1 MGLRPESSV
10 SVSRDEYGELVCDGE
25 RPGPVI
31 HRTPEEL
38 GIPRVIAPDPPKR
51 LSIWPDGW
59 PVEAHRTAKRHAERH
74 GSPRLMGANGS
85 PSVTGNA
92 AARAAR
98 EAPLRMIKGVAVRMP
113 ADAVMG
119 AEMIDLL
126 AGEAERESLKEGKMP
141 RGKYGVSTPPEVAA
155 QIVANVDG
163 LRMPELAVKFGVSI
177 STVSALRLKA
187 KQANGWGKVRKPQ
200 KNATALA
207 RPGNIQPIAV
217 DPGPPGTASSL
228 IGALAARDAAAAP
241 AVRLELT
248 EGEVVGIVA
257 RMSGEQRSA
266 FLAAGLKAAIL
277 G

>member
-51 LSIWPDGW
+51 LSIWPDEW
-59 PVEAHRTAKRHAERH
+59 PIEAHRTAKRHAERH

-126 AGEAERESLKEGKMP
+126 AGEAERESLKEGKMS

-163 LRMPELAVKFGVSI
+163 LRMPELAAKFGVSV

-187 KQANGWGKVRKPQ
+187 RTAEGGKLPRAAAYRAPKQARG
-200 KNATALA
+200 LA
-207 RPGNIQPIAV
+207 RAIDI
-217 DPGPPGTASSL
+217 DPKRPGTASSL
-228 IGALAARDAAAAP
+228 IGALATRDAAAAP

-248 EGEVVGIVA
+248 EAEVVGIVA
-257 RMSGEQRSA
+257 RLSGEQRSA